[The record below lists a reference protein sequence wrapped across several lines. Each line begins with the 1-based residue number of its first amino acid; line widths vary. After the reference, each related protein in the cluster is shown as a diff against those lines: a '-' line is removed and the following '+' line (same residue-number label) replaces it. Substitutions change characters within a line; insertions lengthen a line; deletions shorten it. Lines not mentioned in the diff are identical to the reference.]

1 MKYFSISSVEKAYE
15 AVSSYTKDKFW
26 GIFGILYSIES
37 IAKPGVN
44 FSIDTCKLSTFLEQ
58 TFRLKDKKSYDATHS
73 VYSVVFANDWE
84 TKTVAN
90 FTIAT
95 PDIIPVI
102 VWAYRNVAFSH
113 EYTAKEL
120 LEKFII
126 DFHISKDSVEK
137 FFRVNLDE
145 FQIEYKDTIYN
156 DEDLLKELGGS
167 VSSDAVTLKMNK
179 SFVVA
184 NAGDL
189 SRGPFFQPLYAALNT
204 LECLIIFPFD
214 AKEYYQ
220 VFTTSEKKLIDGT
233 NAKCNQIIYYGTPG
247 SGKSHKVKGIVES
260 VDVDFV
266 FRTTFHPDSDYAS
279 FVGCYKPVMEK
290 LNERLYTEKELLD
303 ILKDF
308 KVKGTNYP
316 CQKFAFKYWNSL
328 EILGSTI
335 QKKILSSCD
344 YNPDTYNAEI
354 SKGIALGKEFYNNK
368 RSEIKYQFTPQTFTK
383 AYVAAWNNPE
393 QQIYLIIEEINRGNC
408 AQIFG
413 DLFQLL
419 DRENGVSEY
428 PIDADN
434 DLKDYLEQELGAGHE
449 GIKNGKLKLPSNLNI
464 LATMN
469 TSDQSLFPMDS
480 AFKRRWAWECVPVD
494 YTNSVSGK
502 FTIEIGG
509 SKYKWHD
516 FLLKA
521 NNKIKDLTFSE
532 DKQMGNFFI
541 SSNVDKR
548 QFIDKVMFYLWNDIC
563 KDEYGSGSFFRRYID
578 DNNPESEFS
587 FNDLFGEE
595 NKIETIL
602 NGFME
607 YLAVEKIE
615 AATSTGE
622 EQ

>member
-1 MKYFSISSVEKAYE
+1 MNNYKLNIGDQFDNGQSQILIVDEDRLCFLVKSVSKG
-15 AVSSYTKDKFW
+15 AV
-26 GIFGILYSIES
+26 G
-37 IAKPGVN
+37 
-44 FSIDTCKLSTFLEQ
+44 
-58 TFRLKDKKSYDATHS
+58 
-73 VYSVVFANDWE
+73 
-84 TKTVAN
+84 
-90 FTIAT
+90 
-95 PDIIPVI
+95 
-102 VWAYRNVAFSH
+102 YR
-113 EYTAKEL
+113 T
-120 LEKFII
+120 
-126 DFHISKDSVEK
+126 ISKS
-137 FFRVNLDE
+137 
-145 FQIEYKDTIYN
+145 
-156 DEDLLKELGGS
+156 LLKEYVEYFLKNPDASANEAREALSGGS
-167 VSSDAVTLKMNK
+167 DIDKFEYGYSSTLRIMAQLAINNYEKSDVSSDKL
-179 SFVVA
+179 FI
-184 NAGDL
+184 
-189 SRGPFFQPLYAALNT
+189 PLQT
-204 LECLIIFPFD
+204 
-214 AKEYYQ
+214 
-220 VFTTSEKKLIDGT
+220 
-233 NAKCNQIIYYGTPG
+233 IYYGTPG
-247 SGKSHKVKGIVES
+247 SGKSRKVKRIVEKI
-260 VDVDFV
+260 DVDFV

-279 FVGCYKPVMEK
+279 FVGCYKPVMK
-290 LNERLYTEKELLD
+290 ND
-303 ILKDF
+303 
-308 KVKGTNYP
+308 V
-316 CQKFAFKYWNSL
+316 
-328 EILGSTI
+328 
-335 QKKILSSCD
+335 
-344 YNPDTYNAEI
+344 
-354 SKGIALGKEFYNNK
+354 
-368 RSEIKYQFTPQTFTK
+368 IKYQFTPQTFTK

-494 YTNSVSGK
+494 YTNPDSGK
-502 FTIEIGG
+502 FTIKIGD
-509 SKYKWHD
+509 SEYKWHD

-602 NGFME
+602 NDFMK

-615 AATSTGE
+615 AATSTGD

>member
-1 MKYFSISSVEKAYE
+1 MRKTIWETYVQYVISIYTSIIMVPFKETISTKQELIEACKKGFKDYSNKRISKNDFCMYFGFTHGEAITTFYEGDYEKLLLDGGFNSGSIAYFSG
-15 AVSSYTKDKFW
+15 
-26 GIFGILYSIES
+26 GIN
-37 IAKPGVN
+37 AWK
-44 FSIDTCKLSTFLEQ
+44 
-58 TFRLKDKKSYDATHS
+58 
-73 VYSVVFANDWE
+73 
-84 TKTVAN
+84 
-90 FTIAT
+90 
-95 PDIIPVI
+95 
-102 VWAYRNVAFSH
+102 
-113 EYTAKEL
+113 
-120 LEKFII
+120 
-126 DFHISKDSVEK
+126 
-137 FFRVNLDE
+137 NLRDGK
-145 FQIEYKDTIYN
+145 Y
-156 DEDLLKELGGS
+156 
-167 VSSDAVTLKMNK
+167 
-179 SFVVA
+179 
-184 NAGDL
+184 
-189 SRGPFFQPLYAALNT
+189 
-204 LECLIIFPFD
+204 IFPPIIQNI
-214 AKEYYQ
+214 EP
-220 VFTTSEKKLIDGT
+220 T
-233 NAKCNQIIYYGTPG
+233 NTVTPFPLQTIYYGTPG
-247 SGKSHKVKGIVES
+247 SGKSHKVKGIVEKI
-260 VDVDFV
+260 DEDFV

-279 FVGCYKPVMEK
+279 FVGCYKPVMK
-290 LNERLYTEKELLD
+290 ND
-303 ILKDF
+303 
-308 KVKGTNYP
+308 V
-316 CQKFAFKYWNSL
+316 
-328 EILGSTI
+328 
-335 QKKILSSCD
+335 
-344 YNPDTYNAEI
+344 
-354 SKGIALGKEFYNNK
+354 
-368 RSEIKYQFTPQTFTK
+368 IKYQFTPQTFTK
-383 AYVAAWNNPE
+383 AYVAAWNNPK

-494 YTNSVSGK
+494 YTNSDSGK
-502 FTIEIGG
+502 FTIKIGD
-509 SKYKWHD
+509 SEYKWHD

-602 NGFME
+602 NDFMK

>member
-1 MKYFSISSVEKAYE
+1 M
-15 AVSSYTKDKFW
+15 
-26 GIFGILYSIES
+26 
-37 IAKPGVN
+37 
-44 FSIDTCKLSTFLEQ
+44 
-58 TFRLKDKKSYDATHS
+58 
-73 VYSVVFANDWE
+73 
-84 TKTVAN
+84 
-90 FTIAT
+90 
-95 PDIIPVI
+95 
-102 VWAYRNVAFSH
+102 
-113 EYTAKEL
+113 
-120 LEKFII
+120 
-126 DFHISKDSVEK
+126 
-137 FFRVNLDE
+137 
-145 FQIEYKDTIYN
+145 
-156 DEDLLKELGGS
+156 
-167 VSSDAVTLKMNK
+167 
-179 SFVVA
+179 
-184 NAGDL
+184 
-189 SRGPFFQPLYAALNT
+189 
-204 LECLIIFPFD
+204 
-214 AKEYYQ
+214 
-220 VFTTSEKKLIDGT
+220 
-233 NAKCNQIIYYGTPG
+233 
-247 SGKSHKVKGIVES
+247 
-260 VDVDFV
+260 
-266 FRTTFHPDSDYAS
+266 
-279 FVGCYKPVMEK
+279 
-290 LNERLYTEKELLD
+290 
-303 ILKDF
+303 
-308 KVKGTNYP
+308 
-316 CQKFAFKYWNSL
+316 FAFKYWNSL

-494 YTNSVSGK
+494 YTNSDSGK
-502 FTIEIGG
+502 FTIKIGD
-509 SKYKWHD
+509 SEYKWHD

-521 NNKIKDLTFSE
+521 NNRIKDLTFSE

-541 SSNVDKR
+541 SGNVDKR

-563 KDEYGSGSFFRRYID
+563 KDEYGSGSFFRRYIG

-595 NKIETIL
+595 NKTETIL
-602 NGFME
+602 NDFMK

>member
-1 MKYFSISSVEKAYE
+1 MNKYILNIGDQLDNGQSQILIVDEDRLCYLVKSVSKG
-15 AVSSYTKDKFW
+15 AV
-26 GIFGILYSIES
+26 G
-37 IAKPGVN
+37 
-44 FSIDTCKLSTFLEQ
+44 
-58 TFRLKDKKSYDATHS
+58 
-73 VYSVVFANDWE
+73 
-84 TKTVAN
+84 
-90 FTIAT
+90 
-95 PDIIPVI
+95 
-102 VWAYRNVAFSH
+102 YR
-113 EYTAKEL
+113 T
-120 LEKFII
+120 
-126 DFHISKDSVEK
+126 ISKS
-137 FFRVNLDE
+137 
-145 FQIEYKDTIYN
+145 
-156 DEDLLKELGGS
+156 LLKEYVEYFLKNPDASANEAREALSGGS
-167 VSSDAVTLKMNK
+167 EIDKFEYGYSSTLRIMAQLAINNYEKSDVSSDKL
-179 SFVVA
+179 FI
-184 NAGDL
+184 
-189 SRGPFFQPLYAALNT
+189 PLQT
-204 LECLIIFPFD
+204 
-214 AKEYYQ
+214 
-220 VFTTSEKKLIDGT
+220 
-233 NAKCNQIIYYGTPG
+233 IYYGTPG

-290 LNERLYTEKELLD
+290 LNESLYTEKELLD

-494 YTNSVSGK
+494 YTNSDSGK
-502 FTIEIGG
+502 FTIKIGD
-509 SKYKWHD
+509 SEYKWHD

-541 SSNVDKR
+541 TASVDKR

-563 KDEYGSGSFFRRYID
+563 KDEYGSGSFFRRYIG

-587 FNDLFGEE
+587 FNDLFGDDKKTEA
-595 NKIETIL
+595 IL
-602 NGFME
+602 NGFMK

-615 AATSTGE
+615 ADNSAEE

>member
-1 MKYFSISSVEKAYE
+1 MSREKQLQKQLQQY
-15 AVSSYTKDKFW
+15 KKF
-26 GIFGILYSIES
+26 IE
-37 IAKPGVN
+37 N
-44 FSIDTCKLSTFLEQ
+44 CT
-58 TFRLKDKKSYDATHS
+58 
-73 VYSVVFANDWE
+73 
-84 TKTVAN
+84 TVAKSVN
-90 FTIAT
+90 NYSDFKRINECLSLLF
-95 PDIIPVI
+95 PEKNDISILDFDDPFDFRRI
-102 VWAYRNVAFSH
+102 
-113 EYTAKEL
+113 EKDL
-120 LEKFII
+120 LLQEKFI
-126 DFHISKDSVEK
+126 
-137 FFRVNLDE
+137 
-145 FQIEYKDTIYN
+145 EYNTSGKNQY
-156 DEDLLKELGGS
+156 
-167 VSSDAVTLKMNK
+167 
-179 SFVVA
+179 
-184 NAGDL
+184 
-189 SRGPFFQPLYAALNT
+189 QNT
-204 LECLIIFPFD
+204 LSYYLRFLEAKQMFSSKEETVSTNKKADRFPF
-214 AKEYYQ
+214 Q
-220 VFTTSEKKLIDGT
+220 T
-233 NAKCNQIIYYGTPG
+233 IYYGTPG
-247 SGKSHKVKGIVES
+247 SGKSRKVKRIVEKI
-260 VDVDFV
+260 DVDFV

-279 FVGCYKPVMEK
+279 FVGCYKPVMK
-290 LNERLYTEKELLD
+290 ND
-303 ILKDF
+303 
-308 KVKGTNYP
+308 V
-316 CQKFAFKYWNSL
+316 
-328 EILGSTI
+328 
-335 QKKILSSCD
+335 
-344 YNPDTYNAEI
+344 
-354 SKGIALGKEFYNNK
+354 
-368 RSEIKYQFTPQTFTK
+368 IKYQFTPQTFTK

-494 YTNSVSGK
+494 YTNPNSGK
-502 FTIEIGG
+502 FTIKIGD
-509 SKYKWHD
+509 SEYKWHD

-521 NNKIKDLTFSE
+521 NNRIKDLTFSE

-578 DNNPESEFS
+578 NNNPESEFS
-587 FNDLFGEE
+587 FNDLFGDDKKTEA
-595 NKIETIL
+595 IL

>member
-1 MKYFSISSVEKAYE
+1 MSREKQLQKQLQQY
-15 AVSSYTKDKFW
+15 KKF
-26 GIFGILYSIES
+26 IE
-37 IAKPGVN
+37 N
-44 FSIDTCKLSTFLEQ
+44 CT
-58 TFRLKDKKSYDATHS
+58 
-73 VYSVVFANDWE
+73 
-84 TKTVAN
+84 TVAKSVN
-90 FTIAT
+90 NYSDFKRINECLSLLF
-95 PDIIPVI
+95 PEKNDISILDFDDPFDFRRI
-102 VWAYRNVAFSH
+102 
-113 EYTAKEL
+113 EKDL
-120 LEKFII
+120 LLQEKFI
-126 DFHISKDSVEK
+126 
-137 FFRVNLDE
+137 
-145 FQIEYKDTIYN
+145 EYNTSGKNQY
-156 DEDLLKELGGS
+156 
-167 VSSDAVTLKMNK
+167 
-179 SFVVA
+179 
-184 NAGDL
+184 
-189 SRGPFFQPLYAALNT
+189 QNT
-204 LECLIIFPFD
+204 LSYYLRFLEAKQMFSSKEETVSTNKKADRFPL
-214 AKEYYQ
+214 Q
-220 VFTTSEKKLIDGT
+220 T
-233 NAKCNQIIYYGTPG
+233 IYYGTPG
-247 SGKSHKVKGIVES
+247 SGKSHKVKGIVKD
-260 VDVDFV
+260 VDEDFV

-279 FVGCYKPVMEK
+279 FVGCYKPVMK
-290 LNERLYTEKELLD
+290 ND
-303 ILKDF
+303 
-308 KVKGTNYP
+308 V
-316 CQKFAFKYWNSL
+316 
-328 EILGSTI
+328 
-335 QKKILSSCD
+335 
-344 YNPDTYNAEI
+344 
-354 SKGIALGKEFYNNK
+354 
-368 RSEIKYQFTPQTFTK
+368 IKYQFTPQTFTK

-494 YTNSVSGK
+494 YTNSDSGK
-502 FTIEIGG
+502 FTIKIGD
-509 SKYKWHD
+509 SEYKWHD

-595 NKIETIL
+595 NKTETIL
-602 NGFME
+602 NDFMK

>member
-1 MKYFSISSVEKAYE
+1 MNKYKLNIGDHFDNGQSQILIVDEDRLCYLVKSVSKG
-15 AVSSYTKDKFW
+15 AV
-26 GIFGILYSIES
+26 G
-37 IAKPGVN
+37 
-44 FSIDTCKLSTFLEQ
+44 
-58 TFRLKDKKSYDATHS
+58 
-73 VYSVVFANDWE
+73 
-84 TKTVAN
+84 
-90 FTIAT
+90 
-95 PDIIPVI
+95 
-102 VWAYRNVAFSH
+102 YR
-113 EYTAKEL
+113 T
-120 LEKFII
+120 
-126 DFHISKDSVEK
+126 ISK
-137 FFRVNLDE
+137 L
-145 FQIEYKDTIYN
+145 
-156 DEDLLKELGGS
+156 LLKEYVEYFLENPNASANDAREALSGTSNVDKFEYGYTS
-167 VSSDAVTLKMNK
+167 TLRLMALIAIKNHNKYIPSSKE
-179 SFVVA
+179 
-184 NAGDL
+184 L
-189 SRGPFFQPLYAALNT
+189 STPLQT
-204 LECLIIFPFD
+204 
-214 AKEYYQ
+214 
-220 VFTTSEKKLIDGT
+220 
-233 NAKCNQIIYYGTPG
+233 IYYGTPG
-247 SGKSHKVKGIVES
+247 SGKSRKVKDIVKG
-260 VDVDFV
+260 VDEDFV

-279 FVGCYKPVMEK
+279 FVGCYKPVMKSERNYMVK
-290 LNERLYTEKELLD
+290 KTLDELKEEANDITSQPAGNKVSQVIKFVTKYATLFPKIVEDNDEVQSMQNLLNKHLGFSNETYLTYIIDYVIK
-303 ILKDF
+303 
-308 KVKGTNYP
+308 N
-316 CQKFAFKYWNSL
+316 QKQDS
-328 EILGSTI
+328 
-335 QKKILSSCD
+335 KIS
-344 YNPDTYNAEI
+344 YE
-354 SKGIALGKEFYNNK
+354 
-368 RSEIKYQFTPQTFTK
+368 FTPQTFTK

-494 YTNSVSGK
+494 YTNPDSGK

-516 FLLKA
+516 FLFKA

-587 FNDLFGEE
+587 FNDLFGDDKKTEAV
-595 NKIETIL
+595 L
-602 NGFME
+602 NDFMK

>member
-1 MKYFSISSVEKAYE
+1 MSREKQLQQYKNFIENCTTVAKSVNKYSDFKRINECISLLFPEKNDISILDFENPDDFKLIMNDLFEQEIFKNYNKVGNKQYSNALKRYWEFLSAKRWFSGKEKMNLE
-15 AVSSYTKDKFW
+15 NNC
-26 GIFGILYSIES
+26 
-37 IAKPGVN
+37 VN
-44 FSIDTCKLSTFLEQ
+44 
-58 TFRLKDKKSYDATHS
+58 KDKKLQT
-73 VYSVVFANDWE
+73 
-84 TKTVAN
+84 
-90 FTIAT
+90 
-95 PDIIPVI
+95 
-102 VWAYRNVAFSH
+102 
-113 EYTAKEL
+113 
-120 LEKFII
+120 
-126 DFHISKDSVEK
+126 
-137 FFRVNLDE
+137 
-145 FQIEYKDTIYN
+145 
-156 DEDLLKELGGS
+156 
-167 VSSDAVTLKMNK
+167 
-179 SFVVA
+179 
-184 NAGDL
+184 
-189 SRGPFFQPLYAALNT
+189 
-204 LECLIIFPFD
+204 
-214 AKEYYQ
+214 
-220 VFTTSEKKLIDGT
+220 
-233 NAKCNQIIYYGTPG
+233 IYYGTPG
-247 SGKSHKVKGIVES
+247 SGKSHKVKGIVKD
-260 VDVDFV
+260 VDEDFV

-279 FVGCYKPVMEK
+279 FVGCYKPVMK
-290 LNERLYTEKELLD
+290 ND
-303 ILKDF
+303 
-308 KVKGTNYP
+308 V
-316 CQKFAFKYWNSL
+316 
-328 EILGSTI
+328 
-335 QKKILSSCD
+335 
-344 YNPDTYNAEI
+344 
-354 SKGIALGKEFYNNK
+354 
-368 RSEIKYQFTPQTFTK
+368 IKYQFTPQTFTK
-383 AYVAAWNNPE
+383 AYVAAWNNQE

-494 YTNSVSGK
+494 YTNPNSGK
-502 FTIEIGG
+502 FTIKIGD
-509 SKYKWHD
+509 SEYKWHD

-521 NNKIKDLTFSE
+521 NNRIKDLTFSE

-578 DNNPESEFS
+578 NNNPESEFS

-602 NGFME
+602 NDFMK

>member
-1 MKYFSISSVEKAYE
+1 MADIICRWRNGTPQTVVE
-15 AVSSYTKDKFW
+15 
-26 GIFGILYSIES
+26 L
-37 IAKPGVN
+37 VN
-44 FSIDTCKLSTFLEQ
+44 SLPHEKMSNEQ
-58 TFRLKDKKSYDATHS
+58 FRLFMQSSIWGHD
-73 VYSVVFANDWE
+73 
-84 TKTVAN
+84 
-90 FTIAT
+90 
-95 PDIIPVI
+95 
-102 VWAYRNVAFSH
+102 
-113 EYTAKEL
+113 
-120 LEKFII
+120 
-126 DFHISKDSVEK
+126 
-137 FFRVNLDE
+137 FFRTAYQLACQLGLYYE
-145 FQIEYKDTIYN
+145 S
-156 DEDLLKELGGS
+156 EDGCYYPRFDHDITEL
-167 VSSDAVTLKMNK
+167 
-179 SFVVA
+179 
-184 NAGDL
+184 
-189 SRGPFFQPLYAALNT
+189 
-204 LECLIIFPFD
+204 E
-214 AKEYYQ
+214 AKEYLEFWLTRYY
-220 VFTTSEKKLIDGT
+220 VPNPYIGKNGF
-233 NAKCNQIIYYGTPG
+233 NQIGCPTYVLSELYKYAKDNSNCTYYEAYKAIFKEEANNNTDIVRNYINNFSKVLYFEKNGQLSITSINPNEIFDFMDRNDKKAFFDNFTRNNKEGSLLPLQTIYYGTPG

-449 GIKNGKLKLPSNLNI
+449 GIKNGNLKLPSNLNI

-494 YTNSVSGK
+494 YTNPDSGK

>member
-1 MKYFSISSVEKAYE
+1 MSREKQLQQY
-15 AVSSYTKDKFW
+15 KNF
-26 GIFGILYSIES
+26 IE
-37 IAKPGVN
+37 N
-44 FSIDTCKLSTFLEQ
+44 CT
-58 TFRLKDKKSYDATHS
+58 
-73 VYSVVFANDWE
+73 
-84 TKTVAN
+84 TVAKSVN
-90 FTIAT
+90 NYSDFKRINECISLLF
-95 PDIIPVI
+95 PEKNDISILDFDDPFDFRRI
-102 VWAYRNVAFSH
+102 
-113 EYTAKEL
+113 EKDL
-120 LEKFII
+120 LLQEKFI
-126 DFHISKDSVEK
+126 
-137 FFRVNLDE
+137 
-145 FQIEYKDTIYN
+145 EYNTSGKNQY
-156 DEDLLKELGGS
+156 
-167 VSSDAVTLKMNK
+167 
-179 SFVVA
+179 
-184 NAGDL
+184 
-189 SRGPFFQPLYAALNT
+189 QNT
-204 LECLIIFPFD
+204 LSYYLRFLEAKQMFSSKEETVSTNKKADRFPL
-214 AKEYYQ
+214 Q
-220 VFTTSEKKLIDGT
+220 T
-233 NAKCNQIIYYGTPG
+233 IYYGTPG
-247 SGKSHKVKGIVES
+247 SGKSHKVKGIVK
-260 VDVDFV
+260 DVDEYFV

-290 LNERLYTEKELLD
+290 LNERLYTEKELID

-344 YNPDTYNAEI
+344 YNPDTYNTEI

-494 YTNSVSGK
+494 YTNSDSGK
-502 FTIEIGG
+502 FTIKIGD
-509 SKYKWHD
+509 SEYKWHD

-541 SSNVDKR
+541 SSSVDKR

-602 NGFME
+602 NDFMK